1 MSGALTLPGVDVAA
15 RPRGHLPTEESE
27 RQKALGQFFTPPW
40 LAAEVASIAR
50 CRGRVVLEPSAGNGR
65 IVDACLDA
73 GAARVV
79 AVEFDPRFVAVLRE
93 KYEGRPVHVIGADFL
108 ELARVGS
115 QVKAEHE
122 ERWRIA
128 ECESIVGNIPYT
140 DGMDTAHLAAIADLV
155 CAGDVMATL
164 LCRTWALHS
173 KERWDGDGGKRGP
186 GTWSRVALL
195 ESCPVVD
202 RVPFEIA
209 DQGADEGGM
218 IDVSVFRF
226 VDRRRAVGAARWLR
240 PPEGQR

>member
-1 MSGALTLPGVDVAA
+1 MSTLALPGIDTGA
-15 RPRGHLPTEESE
+15 RPPEESE
-27 RQKALGQFFTPPW
+27 RQKALSQFFTPPW
-40 LAAEVASIAR
+40 LAAEVAAIAGV
-50 CRGRVVLEPSAGNGR
+50 RGRVCLEPSAGNGR
-65 IVDACLDA
+65 IVDALLAA
-73 GAARVV
+73 GARRVV
-79 AVEFDPRFVAVLRE
+79 AVEFDPRMAIELVRKYGQRTDVTVLV
-93 KYEGRPVHVIGADFL
+93 GDFL
-108 ELARVGS
+108 EIARAGT
-115 QVKAEHE
+115 ADRPEHP
-122 ERWRIA
+122 ERWRLL
-128 ECESIVGNIPYT
+128 ECERIVGNPPYSKGADT
-140 DGMDTAHLAAIADLV
+140 DHLAAIADLV

-209 DQGADEGGM
+209 DAGADEAGM

-240 PPEGQR
+240 PPVGER